1 MIRTLVIIPAFNERH
16 SIEQVIHSLDE
27 IRSEQLDVLV
37 VNDCSTDETGKL
49 AEQTG
54 KAVVVN
60 LSSNL
65 GIGGAVQTGF
75 MYARE
80 RGYDCAVQFDGDG
93 QHKAAEIPKLISPV
107 EKGEADMV
115 IGSRFTEPHDGF
127 RSSSSRRLGIK
138 VFQLLIRMIIGEKIA
153 DSTSGFRAYN
163 KASIALLAD
172 HYPDDFP
179 EPEAII
185 ILGRNGFRIREVFT
199 EMQQRQ
205 SGLSSIIGIKS
216 IYYMIKVSLSMIIS
230 GIRPKIIT
238 P

>member
-1 MIRTLVIIPAFNERH
+1 MKTLVIIPAFNESD
-16 SIEQVIHSLDE
+16 SIEKVIHSLDE

-93 QHKAAEIPKLISPV
+93 QHLAAEIPGLTRSV
-107 EKGEADMV
+107 ELGEADMV
-115 IGSRFTEPHDGF
+115 IGSRFIESYRGF
-127 RSSSSRRLGIK
+127 RSSRSRRFGIRF
-138 VFQLLIRMIIGEKIA
+138 FQLLIRCIIKQRIT

-172 HYPDDFP
+172 HYPKDFP

-185 ILGRNGFRIREVFT
+185 ILGRNGFRIQELYT
-199 EMQQRQ
+199 EMQERK
-205 SGLSSIIGIKS
+205 SGFSSIRGLKS

-230 GIRPKIIT
+230 GIRPKIII